1 MLQAADII
9 TFWTTPVFNISHI
22 LDDQGVFGTF
32 LRALFGYNASPAGL
46 QLLTWALYLAIF
58 VTLWQRSYRPQVSAA
73 PSKG

>member
-1 MLQAADII
+1 MFD
-9 TFWTTPVFNISHI
+9 ISHI

-73 PSKG
+73 TGKG